1 MVSFTRRA
9 APVLC
14 EGEGK
19 ASKRS
24 DGVTIGKRESGRG
37 GGGRED
43 VLGREVT
50 GFSVTEKKA

>member
-14 EGEGK
+14 EGKGK

-24 DGVTIGKRESGRG
+24 DGFTIGKRESGRG
-37 GGGRED
+37 GCGGKD
-43 VLGREVT
+43 TIGT
-50 GFSVTEKKA
+50 GVSVTEKKA